1 MGYSVNKQEMS
12 YTGRSIKSNT
22 YYIKDSTGVLIGILC
37 INFDITAAQN
47 AVKSLEE
54 FMGTTKSSGFE
65 NDKNTSGSIKDFTI
79 KIIED
84 IIRNSKIPTN
94 RMTTKEKIEILKLL
108 KQKEVFRIKA
118 ATRIVAKYL
127 NSSETSIY
135 RYLKELE

>member
-1 MGYSVNKQEMS
+1 
-12 YTGRSIKSNT
+12 
-22 YYIKDSTGVLIGILC
+22 
-37 INFDITAAQN
+37 
-47 AVKSLEE
+47 
-54 FMGTTKSSGFE
+54 MGTTKSSGFE

>member
-108 KQKEVFRIKA
+108 KQRSFQD
-118 ATRIVAKYL
+118 
-127 NSSETSIY
+127 
-135 RYLKELE
+135 